1 LLGKLE
7 LGRIAFN
14 SGSLFDKNLPI
25 EGWKKSGK
33 GKILSELAYE
43 EFSIPKSYNIKKL

>member
-1 LLGKLE
+1 MLAAG
-7 LGRIAFN
+7 
-14 SGSLFDKNLPI
+14 LPV

-43 EFSIPKSYNIKKL
+43 EYSLPKSYYIRPI